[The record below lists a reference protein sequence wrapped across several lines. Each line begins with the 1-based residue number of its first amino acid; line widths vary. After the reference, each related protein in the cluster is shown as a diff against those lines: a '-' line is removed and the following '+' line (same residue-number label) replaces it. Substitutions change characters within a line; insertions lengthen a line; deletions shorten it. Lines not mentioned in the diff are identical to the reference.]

1 MSPRAKLWLALW
13 AVYLIWGSTY
23 LGIALAGETIPP
35 VFAAGVRFVL
45 AGLLMAAL
53 VLWRRGRAPF
63 RIGRAEFVS
72 AAVVGVLLPGAN
84 ALLFVAERDVPTG
97 LASLVI
103 GSVPLWIVLMR
114 TIARDRPNTAAIAG
128 TAVGFAG
135 LALLVRPQGGATVG
149 GMLLVLG
156 SAIMWSLGS
165 FLSARLPLPADALA
179 ATTVEMLVGG
189 LVLLPAGVA
198 LALAQ
203 GESLDPAT
211 FSARSIG
218 GFVYLVV
225 FGSLVGLHGVRVAA
239 RQRPDRDRGDVR
251 VREPGRGHRAR
262 RARARRVDHVD
273 DRGRRGADPRLGRS
287 GDPAGRG
294 VGHLVRAGRG
304 RPGARARA
312 GVARRVW
319 RNSS

>member
-1 MSPRAKLWLALW
+1 M
-13 AVYLIWGSTY
+13 
-23 LGIALAGETIPP
+23 
-35 VFAAGVRFVL
+35 
-45 AGLLMAAL
+45 
-53 VLWRRGRAPF
+53 
-63 RIGRAEFVS
+63 
-72 AAVVGVLLPGAN
+72 
-84 ALLFVAERDVPTG
+84 
-97 LASLVI
+97 I
-103 GSVPLWIVLMR
+103 GSVPLWIVLLR

-128 TAVGFAG
+128 TLVGFAG

-225 FGSLVGLHGVRVAA
+225 FGSLIGYTAYVWLLANAPIGTVATYAYVNPVVAIALGALVLGESITWTIAVGAVLILASVAVVIRQDAESVTSFEPDAGV
-239 RQRPDRDRGDVR
+239 P
-251 VREPGRGHRAR
+251 VRERA
-262 RARARRVDHVD
+262 
-273 DRGRRGADPRLGRS
+273 
-287 GDPAGRG
+287 PA
-294 VGHLVRAGRG
+294 
-304 RPGARARA
+304 
-312 GVARRVW
+312 
-319 RNSS
+319 